1 MYCIYSYNIQISSIM
16 WSYVLYIRFFGYR
29 FCILVGVFAHGD
41 IYRVIK
47 SNPSSP
53 DPNPLILLGVKSI
66 LYNLT
71 LTLDN
76 MRLVCGFQVD
86 VLVVPVDVLNIRP
99 NNALQF
105 CSIDL

>member
-1 MYCIYSYNIQISSIM
+1 MFI
-16 WSYVLYIRFFGYR
+16 YVLYR

-53 DPNPLILLGVKSI
+53 DQNPLILLGMKSI

-76 MRLVCGFQVD
+76 MRLVCDFCCWHCTS
-86 VLVVPVDVLNIRP
+86 LVQYICIR
-99 NNALQF
+99 
-105 CSIDL
+105 